1 MLIESTDTR
10 FRALDGLHL
19 AGTLTLPAHPKG
31 PAVVLLHGNGVTREE
46 CGLFTRLAA
55 ALGREGVPS
64 LRFDLRAHGES
75 EGSQQDRTLS
85 SHLNDIRVALAH
97 VREVTGVE
105 ATSLVGTSF
114 SGGLAAY
121 YAAKQPAE
129 VARLVL
135 LNPQLDHKHRFIDQ
149 KPWWVNDFLD
159 EEHARQLRE
168 RGFLDHSPTAHHG
181 RALLNEVFWI
191 RAFTVLDE
199 ILAPTLIVH
208 GTEDTFVPIDS
219 SRAAIKRLKTRDVL
233 VQIEGAAHGFA
244 VSGDPDYLDEQTH
257 RWQAVAIQKVVDWL
271 TAPVRWENPSGQ
283 RTAIGTSKTAV
294 ELPSNPSWM
303 GCPWWVG

>member
-1 MLIESTDTR
+1 MRIESTDTR
-10 FRALDGLHL
+10 FRALDGLYL
-19 AGTLTLPAHPKG
+19 AGTLTLPAQPRG

-55 ALGREGVPS
+55 ALGRAGVPS

-97 VREVTGVE
+97 VREMTGVE
-105 ATSLVGTSF
+105 ATNLVGTSF

-121 YAAKQPAE
+121 YAAKQPTE
-129 VARLVL
+129 VGRLVL

-159 EEHARQLRE
+159 EEQAQQLRE
-168 RGFLDHSPTAHHG
+168 RGFLDHSPTVQHG

-219 SRAAIKRLKTRDVL
+219 SHAAIKRLKDGDAL

-244 VSGDPDYLDEQTH
+244 VRGDPDYLDPQTH
-257 RWQAVAIQKVVDWL
+257 RWQAIAIQKVVDWL
-271 TAPVRWENPSGQ
+271 TSPVHWENMSGQ
-283 RTAIGTSKTAV
+283 RTGTRTSKTAV
-294 ELPSNPSWM
+294 ELPSNLWWM